1 MLKTKANKVGPIVA
15 LDLTIVSIGDS
26 RTSPF
31 EKRRNDTI
39 HGRVGQSYSVS
50 GLIFHNI

>member
-1 MLKTKANKVGPIVA
+1 MLKQKVNEVGAAVA

-39 HGRVGQSYSVS
+39 HVRVGQSDSVS
-50 GLIFHNI
+50 GLIFHNM